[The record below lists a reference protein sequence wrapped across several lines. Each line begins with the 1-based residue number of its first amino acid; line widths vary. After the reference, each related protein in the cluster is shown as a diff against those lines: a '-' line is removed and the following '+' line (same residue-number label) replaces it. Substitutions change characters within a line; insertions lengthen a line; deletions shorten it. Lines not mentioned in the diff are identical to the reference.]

1 MPLMRR
7 RPLGQFL
14 VEMGVISP
22 GHLVAALY
30 LQRRFDV
37 RLGDVLVAEG
47 WATPRDIRAAL
58 AQQLGIPQADFL
70 RHAPDAAL
78 AVRLPARFWLRQ
90 GVLPWQRVGQ
100 VTMIA
105 TSNPKAFERNRIL
118 LRHTFGAVAPVLAD
132 PHQLQQAVA
141 RIFAREL
148 AEAASTRVPP
158 DCSYRGWRP
167 PTPDTLALSA
177 GIGLIALVLM
187 TKTLLALAYVL
198 ALATLLLFVLLR
210 LGGTLADLLAHPA
223 LRPARPRPRPL
234 PWSSEWPK
242 VSVMVPL
249 YREPEIAGALLL
261 RLGRLTYPKAL
272 LEVLLVLE
280 EHDDTT
286 RQALARST
294 LPPWM
299 RIIEVPAHG
308 GLTTKPRA
316 MDYALDFCQGEIIGV
331 WDAEDAPEPD
341 QIECMVRRF
350 AEAPAKVACL
360 QGVLDFYNPRAS
372 WRARCFTI
380 EYAAWFRVVLPGLAR
395 LGLVMPL
402 GGTTHFFRR
411 APLEELGGWDA
422 HNVTEDADLGVR
434 LYRAGYRAEMIDT
447 ATHEEA
453 TCRARPWVRQRSR
466 WLKGFMVTYLVHMR
480 RPLRLWRDL
489 GAWRFFGVQAFFL
502 GTLGQFLLAPMLW
515 SLWLI
520 LLGLPHPL
528 AGILPPG
535 LLRTGLLLTLAGE
548 LLAIV
553 TGMAAVARAERRFLM
568 LWVLTL
574 PFYYPLGVLAAYKAL
589 YELLRSPF
597 YWDKTSH
604 GQTAPETAAP
614 EVEEETISDCV
625 PACPRPA
632 STAS

>member
-1 MPLMRR
+1 MPLVRR

-14 VEMGVISP
+14 VEMGVITQ
-22 GHLVAALY
+22 GHLVAALH
-30 LQRRFDV
+30 LQRRLGV
-37 RLGDVLVAEG
+37 RLGDILVAEG
-47 WATPRDIRAAL
+47 WARPGDIRAAL

-70 RHAPDAAL
+70 RHAPDATL
-78 AVRLPARFWLRQ
+78 AARLPPRFWLRQ
-90 GVLPWQRVGQ
+90 GLLPWQRVGR

-105 TSNPKAFERNRIL
+105 TSDPKVFERNSVL
-118 LRHTFGAVAPVLAD
+118 LRHSFGAVAPVLAD
-132 PHQLQQAVA
+132 PQQIQQAVA
-141 RIFAREL
+141 RIFAQHL
-148 AEAASTRVPP
+148 AEAASTRVPS
-158 DCSYRGWRP
+158 DYSYRGWRP
-167 PTPDTLALSA
+167 PTRDTLALTA

-187 TKTLLALAYVL
+187 TKALLGLACVL
-198 ALATLLLFVLLR
+198 AFTTLLLFVLLR
-210 LGGTLADLLAHPA
+210 LGGALADLCTHPA
-223 LRPARPRPRPL
+223 LRRPRVRPRPL
-234 PWSSEWPK
+234 PWGREWPK

-249 YREPEIAGALLL
+249 YRESEIAGALLR
-261 RLGRLTYPKAL
+261 RLDRLTYPKAL

-286 RQALARST
+286 RQALARCQ
-294 LPPWM
+294 LPAWM
-299 RIIEVPAHG
+299 RIVEVPAHG

-341 QIECMVRRF
+341 QIERMVRRF
-350 AEAPAKVACL
+350 AEAPARVACL
-360 QGVLDFYNPRAS
+360 QGALDFYNPRTN

-380 EYAAWFRVVLPGLAR
+380 EYAAWFRVILPGLAR

-453 TCRARPWVRQRSR
+453 TCHARPWVRQRSR

-480 RPLRLWRDL
+480 HPLRLWRDL
-489 GAWRFFGVQAFFL
+489 GPWRFFGVQAFFL
-502 GTLGQFLLAPMLW
+502 GTLGQFLLAPVLW
-515 SLWLI
+515 SMWLI

-528 AGILPPG
+528 AGTLPPG
-535 LLRTGLLLTLAGE
+535 LLHAGLLLALTGE
-548 LLAIV
+548 ALSIV
-553 TGMAAVARAERRFLM
+553 TGMAAVARADRQFLM

-597 YWDKTSH
+597 YWDKTPH
-604 GQTAPETAAP
+604 GQAAP
-614 EVEEETISDCV
+614 EPGTTEAETISEHA
-625 PACPRPA
+625 PACRRPA